1 MMFTE
6 ILPQKGQ
13 AVVAHALMRQRQVD
27 LCDFEASLVYRMSS
41 RIAKATQRNFLKKKK
56 TS

>member
-1 MMFTE
+1 MFTE